1 VEAGSA
7 RRGDDQ
13 QVIRFDLL
21 YGDDL
26 AQRAPQDR
34 VLTTSA
40 LLDQRPP
47 LALGADVLAACGST
61 TSPTP
66 GLVWIFSRCS
76 FLPYQPCQAFFPSCA
91 ACSHPAPARKAAMR
105 TTSAYSAPVRTFWR
119 WISASRHA
127 FCASFAERMA
137 EGYAW
142 VVNDCQLSRRIRGKA
157 AAVNSSGVAVA
168 AREVI

>member
-1 VEAGSA
+1 V
-7 RRGDDQ
+7 RG
-13 QVIRFDLL
+13 
-21 YGDDL
+21 
-26 AQRAPQDR
+26 AA
-34 VLTTSA
+34 TTSRSFA
-40 LLDQRPP
+40 STCSTVTTWPNAPRRIGYSRPPRFLTSAPP